1 MSAVGVAVGSD
12 LVVWRVRAQATRLEE
27 PNHGLGYKYAHLAP
41 PAAGAQLSGCFY
53 ALEPH
58 PLRRGR
64 DSPPRPRP
72 FVPMSAISALLES
85 CSSAPAPRLLP
96 SITHCNFVLDQV
108 GIGKA
113 AGCIGT
119 ARNALQRLYNGPF
132 TSAAARMG
140 LDLGCGGAYCR

>member
-41 PAAGAQLSGCFY
+41 PAAGAQLSGCFF

-64 DSPPRPRP
+64 GVCPRLCP
-72 FVPMSAISALLES
+72 FVLMSAVLALLES
-85 CSSAPAPRLLP
+85 CSLAPAPRPLP
-96 SITHCNFVLDQV
+96 SSTHFKFVLGQFD
-108 GIGKA
+108 IAEA

-119 ARNALQRLYNGPF
+119 GPNRPQRLYNGRCEQLVAPDGLK
-132 TSAAARMG
+132 SAAESPYSR
-140 LDLGCGGAYCR
+140 

>member
-1 MSAVGVAVGSD
+1 M
-12 LVVWRVRAQATRLEE
+12 RLEE

-64 DSPPRPRP
+64 GVCPRLCP
-72 FVPMSAISALLES
+72 FVLMSAVLALLES
-85 CSSAPAPRLLP
+85 CSLAPAPRPLP
-96 SITHCNFVLDQV
+96 SNTHFKFVLGQFD
-108 GIGKA
+108 IAEA

-119 ARNALQRLYNGPF
+119 GPNRPQRLYNGRCEQLVAPDGLE
-132 TSAAARMG
+132 SAAGSPYSR
-140 LDLGCGGAYCR
+140 

>member
-64 DSPPRPRP
+64 GAPPRPRP
-72 FVPMSAISALLES
+72 FVLMSAISALLES
-85 CSSAPAPRLLP
+85 CSLAPAPRPLP
-96 SITHCNFVLDQV
+96 SNTHFKFVLGQFD
-108 GIGKA
+108 IAEA

-119 ARNALQRLYNGPF
+119 GPNRPQRLYNGRCEQLVAPDGLE
-132 TSAAARMG
+132 SAAGSPYSR
-140 LDLGCGGAYCR
+140 